1 VSMLLKLTSRMSL
14 RSIGGEASLCT
25 ERDACIK
32 ICPMD
37 IRIPEYMKNNQ
48 LLLSTECSLCQTC
61 VAVCAP
67 NALKL
72 TFGFDLGGKEYL
84 RNRMS

>member
-37 IRIPEYMKNNQ
+37 INIPGYLKANQ
-48 LLLSTECSLCQTC
+48 RALSTECIMCQTC
-61 VAVCAP
+61 LTACP
-67 NALKL
+67 SGTLKL
-72 TFGFDLGGKEYL
+72 SLGFDLGGKELL
-84 RNRMS
+84 REHS